1 MDRFTVLSN
10 AKRIVIKVGSAVLT
24 NETGLD
30 YQIIGRLS
38 AQIARL
44 IKEGREIALVSSG
57 AVAAG
62 RGKLPQHAQSKTVPE
77 KQALAAVGQG
87 RLMHAYE
94 EAFDR
99 FGLTVAQVLLTRD
112 GIIARNRYLNAKNTL
127 LTLLNWNILPIINEN
142 DTVATE
148 ELQFTDNDALSV
160 IVLNLVEAELFV
172 CLSDTD
178 GLYNKDPREH
188 TDAKLVTEVKTVDDA
203 IMSMAGVGAG
213 RAGRGGMKSKLRSAR
228 MATSCGLPMLLAG
241 GRTED
246 VLTRIFKGE
255 QLGTFFHAET
265 KRTFYGKK
273 PWIAFALSPEA
284 SLTLDAGAI
293 NAVTQKN
300 KSLLAVGV
308 KAVHGEFE
316 AETCVSLQNEDG
328 VEVAIGVTAYA
339 SDELKKIIG
348 CKSSDICELLGY
360 DGREEVIHRDDMVVW
375 PH

>member
-24 NETGLD
+24 DETGLD

-94 EAFDR
+94 EAFDK

-112 GIIARNRYLNAKNTL
+112 GIIARERYLNAKNTL

-172 CLSDTD
+172 CLSDTN

-188 TDAKLVTEVKTVDDA
+188 TDAQLVTDVQSVDDT

-255 QLGTFFHAET
+255 QLGTFFHAEK

-273 PWIAFALSPEA
+273 PWIAFALNTEA
-284 SLTLDAGAI
+284 SLILDAGAV

-308 KAVHGEFE
+308 KAVIGEFE
-316 AETCVSLQNEDG
+316 AQTCVSLMDENG
-328 VEVAIGVTAYA
+328 TEVAIGITNYP

-348 CKSSDICELLGY
+348 CKSADICELLGY
-360 DGREEVIHRDDMVVW
+360 DGRQEVIHRDDMVVW
-375 PH
+375 PN